1 MAASRLLPLALAPVL
16 VLGPV
21 AAPPGAVP
29 PAAAQSRS
37 FNCVG
42 AELLEDDVF
51 AVPFAR
57 ASATI
62 EEEPARSPLA
72 AAAQLARGQP
82 ERLIC
87 VLGHAAA
94 DEGGATTGQRLAAS
108 RARAVAERL
117 AAMGVGRDRI
127 RAEAR
132 HANFS
137 PRLRR
142 DPAAARSAV
151 IVVLPEP
158 VTP

>member
-1 MAASRLLPLALAPVL
+1 MAAAFLLPLALL
-16 VLGPV
+16 L
-21 AAPPGAVP
+21 AAAP
-29 PAAAQSRS
+29 PAAAQPRS
-37 FNCVG
+37 FSCVG
-42 AELLEDDVF
+42 AERLEDDVF

-57 ASATI
+57 GGATI
-62 EEEPARSPLA
+62 EEAARSPLA
-72 AAAQLARGQP
+72 AAAQLAREQP
-82 ERLIC
+82 ERLVC
-87 VLGHAAA
+87 VLGHAAP

-117 AAMGVGRDRI
+117 AAMGVERDRI

-142 DPAAARSAV
+142 DPAAARGAV
-151 IVVLPEP
+151 VVVLPAP